1 MMLIQLI
8 VNVNQQ
14 LEASYEEHYWWWRIP
29 SWCCTIRSHDDVGD
43 ADAEA
48 ENDVQAYNNVDA
60 DNTHNTKSINS
71 SMLAIDEERQ
81 LCALLILIHHYFV
94 W

>member
-14 LEASYEEHYWWWRIP
+14 LEASYVERYWCWRIP
-29 SWCCTIRSHDDVGD
+29 SWLCTICSHDDVGD

-48 ENDVQAYNNVDA
+48 ENDSQA
-60 DNTHNTKSINS
+60 I
-71 SMLAIDEERQ
+71 
-81 LCALLILIHHYFV
+81 
-94 W
+94 